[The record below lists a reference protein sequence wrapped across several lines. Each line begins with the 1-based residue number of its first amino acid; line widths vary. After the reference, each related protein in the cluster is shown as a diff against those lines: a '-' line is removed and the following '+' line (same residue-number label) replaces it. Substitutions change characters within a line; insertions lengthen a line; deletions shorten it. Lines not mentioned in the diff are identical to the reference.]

1 MSDEQVRE
9 ASWVVQVITGISAY
23 LYGLGYSQ
31 ETFMQELDAI
41 VEHIKKSA
49 Q

>member
-1 MSDEQVRE
+1 MSDEQVKE
-9 ASWVVQVITGISAY
+9 AGWTAQVVTGFSAY
-23 LYGLGYSQ
+23 LYGIGYSQ

-41 VEHIKKSA
+41 VEHIKQSA

>member
-9 ASWVVQVITGISAY
+9 ASWVVQVITGLSAY
-23 LYGLGYSQ
+23 LYGIGYSQ
-31 ETFMQELDAI
+31 EKFMQELDMI